1 MGGWGSGRW
10 PRTRDGLFEQ
20 VRRIDV
26 RQLQREGV
34 LRTGWTGA
42 YSWTTDGKPSASV
55 SLAFVDDVL
64 LLGYEYRPRGA
75 GEPITVERRVHIEW
89 TPCNYGG
96 RRSWFRCPACGHRM
110 AHVFVADERIACR
123 RCLNLRYA
131 SQTEGRV
138 DRASRKA
145 RRIRARLGGGE
156 DDRASAVEAAAD
168 ALAHLRAA
176 AARRGGGAAA
186 VPGWHAGVA
195 ESLGAP
201 RRLHWLTRCRALE
214 AVMVRPIPQ
223 RRSPGRREHRGEA
236 RGNHADR
243 RGRAVREVR
252 DRPSGR
258 DSHALW
264 RTTSTT
270 AAGTNYVAARL
281 RAQSSS
287 SSARMIAS
295 ARGPEPSGNAILGFS
310 L

>member
-55 SLAFVDDVL
+55 SLVFVDDVL

-138 DRASRKA
+138 DLASRKA
-145 RRIRARLGGGE
+145 RRTRARLGGGKMTVPLPWKPPRMHWRTYE
-156 DDRASAVEAAAD
+156 R
-168 ALAHLRAA
+168 LR
-176 AARRGGGAAA
+176 REEGAAQ
-186 VPGWHAGVA
+186 PRSLAGM
-195 ESLGAP
+195 L
-201 RRLHWLTRCRALE
+201 ALLNRSE
-214 AVMVRPIPQ
+214 RPVVYI
-223 RRSPGRREHRGEA
+223 G
-236 RGNHADR
+236 
-243 RGRAVREVR
+243 
-252 DRPSGR
+252 
-258 DSHALW
+258 
-264 RTTSTT
+264 
-270 AAGTNYVAARL
+270 
-281 RAQSSS
+281 
-287 SSARMIAS
+287 
-295 ARGPEPSGNAILGFS
+295 
-310 L
+310 